1 MGGGDGHGYIG
12 VIVNLG
18 QVIAAQISLRRIFTI
33 ILVGCVIPIFR
44 YLAHFALL
52 LYFKSASTSVG
63 YKLEYH
69 I

>member
-44 YLAHFALL
+44 YLAYCVLL
-52 LYFKSASTSVG
+52 LDWKISSEVILVRRYS
-63 YKLEYH
+63 
-69 I
+69 